1 MEGLKLQVATVD
13 NVTGDNATECNEFLT
28 EEQKIEQEFRKEL
41 QALLDKYDAEIDL
54 DQRGRAYMEYDVIQ
68 VTLNQQYDK
77 ETFEITRPMIEFDL

>member
-1 MEGLKLQVATVD
+1 M
-13 NVTGDNATECNEFLT
+13 T

>member
-1 MEGLKLQVATVD
+1 MK
-13 NVTGDNATECNEFLT
+13 

-54 DQRGRAYMEYDVIQ
+54 DQRGRAYMKYDVIQ

-77 ETFEITRPMIEFDL
+77 KTFEITRPMIEFDL

>member
-1 MEGLKLQVATVD
+1 M
-13 NVTGDNATECNEFLT
+13 T

-54 DQRGRAYMEYDVIQ
+54 DQRGRSYMEYDVIQ

>member
-1 MEGLKLQVATVD
+1 M
-13 NVTGDNATECNEFLT
+13 T

-41 QALLDKYDAEIDL
+41 QALLDKYDAEINL
-54 DQRGRAYMEYDVIQ
+54 DQRGRAYMEYDVIE

>member
-1 MEGLKLQVATVD
+1 M
-13 NVTGDNATECNEFLT
+13 T

-54 DQRGRAYMEYDVIQ
+54 DQRGRAHMEYDVIQ

-77 ETFEITRPMIEFDL
+77 DTFEITRPMIEFDL